1 MAIENQVEDKNFL
14 KAQRRVEV
22 GTERPIEY
30 YYVVGQNRLGL
41 IDYVE
46 VRQVLNDKFN
56 GNLSQA
62 QFFAVAEQTRRIFTI
77 NKMMLE
83 RIAEDASVCP
93 KLKFMVQ
100 VSSKWFTSPVKVE
113 LLGSLLDDVPENTIL
128 CFDAVTLAREGEDA
142 RIQLVKFAKDRK
154 LKIMLDN
161 VEYLNF
167 IQFVGY
173 HADYIRFDARFINN
187 KDEKFD
193 HAFKFLRDYTKA
205 LDMKL
210 VVKNVKNEL
219 LKNYYLK
226 ANADVLEGSGIYAP
240 RKQLANILTDYK
252 LQNT

>member
-1 MAIENQVEDKNFL
+1 MENQVEDKNIL

-30 YYVVGQNRLGL
+30 CYVVGQNRLGL

-46 VRQVLNDKFN
+46 VRQLLNDKFN
-56 GNLSQA
+56 GNLSQS
-62 QFFAVAEQTRRIFTI
+62 QFFAVAEQTRRIFAL
-77 NKMMLE
+77 NKMMIE
-83 RIAEDASVCP
+83 RVAEDALVCP
-93 KLKFMVQ
+93 KVRFMVQ
-100 VSSKWFTSPVKVE
+100 VSSKWFTSPVKAE
-113 LLGSLLDDVPENTIL
+113 LLSTLLDDLPENTIL
-128 CFDAVTLAREGEDA
+128 CLDAVTLARDGEDA
-142 RIQLVKFAKDRK
+142 KIQLIKFAKERK
-154 LKIMLDN
+154 LKILLDN
-161 VEYLNF
+161 VEALNF

-173 HADYIRFDARFINN
+173 HADYIRLDARFIDN

-226 ANADVLEGSGIYAP
+226 ANADVLEGAGIYP
-240 RKQLANILTDYK
+240 PKKQLASILTDYK
-252 LQNT
+252 LQNL